1 MKENRILKSIVF
13 VAITF
18 ALLLTLTVPTHAA
31 SVRGVEKIENIPYT
45 APVPQHTQGNLLD
58 LYIPDV
64 PGKNKLPLVIWTSG
78 SAWMSDAGKSVPPDV
93 VSHFTEKGYAVSGVS
108 IRSNT
113 QVQFP
118 GQLHDIRAAIRWLR
132 ENADEYNI
140 DPNRIAILGNSSGG
154 WAAAIA
160 ATTSN
165 IWQLEGET
173 NVQTSSAV
181 QAAVP
186 FFPPVDLLVMNEQ
199 EYTIMDH
206 YAPNAPGS
214 ILMGF
219 PIQDHPELT
228 RKTNP
233 ITYIDDN
240 MPPMHIFHGYNDVI
254 VPHGQSV
261 LLYEALALAGNEVS
275 FTSVPSAGHDHRQII
290 GASEYTVFH
299 TNRGG
304 QERIGVQPAPTW
316 ESVERFINKSLNRAR

>member
-1 MKENRILKSIVF
+1 MANKTLKFIVSISMTFVF
-13 VAITF
+13 LL
-18 ALLLTLTVPTHAA
+18 ALGVPTHA
-31 SVRGVEKIENIPYT
+31 SPVRGVEEIKNIPYT
-45 APVPQHTQGNLLD
+45 DPVPQHTQGNLLD
-58 LYIPDV
+58 LYIPER
-64 PGKNKLPLVIWTSG
+64 PGNKKLPLIIWTSG
-78 SAWMSDAGKSVPPDV
+78 SAWMSDAGKEGAAQIAPY
-93 VSHFTEKGYAVSGVS
+93 FTEKGYVVAGVS

-113 QVQFP
+113 QVKFP

-173 NVQTSSAV
+173 DVQTSSAV

-199 EYTIMDH
+199 EYTIIDH

-219 PIQDHPELT
+219 PIQNHPELT

-233 ITYIDDN
+233 IYYIDDN
-240 MPPMHIFHGYNDVI
+240 MPAMHIFHGYSDVI

-261 LLYEALALAGNEVS
+261 LLYEALAAAGNEVS
-275 FTSVPSAGHDHRQII
+275 FTSVPSAGHNHNQIM

-304 QERIGVQPAPTW
+304 QERIGAQPPPTW
-316 ESVERFINKSLNRAR
+316 ENVERFINKALNRAR